1 MATIPAICDACGTV
15 WGAEN
20 IIGGPGTVKGL
31 RITDSKVG
39 PCPACKVGWGSIP
52 DGVYDMEDEVM
63 SVVEAGDGSTANLQA
78 LVDVLQSRRRG
89 ETTDAEVMATVQAA
103 APALAA
109 TVESALQKSDPVKW
123 VTVLLTILMAYLN
136 LTTPVPPSAEE
147 IAHEMRTQ
155 PVPTYSVPPPK
166 AKKPKATKRPAKSH
180 GKAKQR
186 KSRKRR

>member
-20 IIGGPGTVKGL
+20 VIGGPGTVKGL
-31 RITDSKVG
+31 RMTGNKVG

-52 DGVYDMEDEVM
+52 DGVYGMEDEVL
-63 SVVEAGDGSTANLQA
+63 SVVEADDGATANLQA

-103 APALAA
+103 APALAS
-109 TVESALQKSDPVKW
+109 TVESALKKSDPAKW
-123 VTVLLTILMAYLN
+123 VTILLTILMAYLN
-136 LTTPVPPSAEE
+136 LTTPAPPSAKE
-147 IAHEMRTQ
+147 IAHEIRAQ
-155 PVPTYSVPPPK
+155 PVPTYSVPPQTM
-166 AKKPKATKRPAKSH
+166 KPKAKRPAKTH